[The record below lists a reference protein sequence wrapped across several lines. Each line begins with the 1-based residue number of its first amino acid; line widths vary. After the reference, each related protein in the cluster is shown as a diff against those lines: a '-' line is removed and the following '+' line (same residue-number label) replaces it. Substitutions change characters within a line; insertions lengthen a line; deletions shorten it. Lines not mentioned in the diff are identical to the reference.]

1 MQIKDS
7 VSFCIFLT
15 TSMRSQIFLKGM
27 ELQGG
32 RLGLEPL
39 LFQLWSARGRSENKD
54 HLSLM
59 RDDLYFKF
67 SDHQKTKFIPKSS
80 ANAVVVVSVA
90 GLVTVVVKHWPST
103 KSP

>member
-1 MQIKDS
+1 
-7 VSFCIFLT
+7 
-15 TSMRSQIFLKGM
+15 M
-27 ELQGG
+27 ELQVG

-39 LFQLWSARGRSENKD
+39 LSQLWSARGRSGNKD
-54 HLSLM
+54 HLSSGQVL
-59 RDDLYFKF
+59 K
-67 SDHQKTKFIPKSS
+67 SPKTKFIPKSS